1 MKVLVVGATGGTG
14 KHAMRM
20 LLERGDEVTALV
32 RSPAS
37 MEIKHD
43 RLRLVIGD
51 ARNPEDVERAAEGQD
66 AILVALGAR
75 SLGKT
80 DLQERFFTN
89 VVAAMKKHGVKRIVN
104 LSAWGAGSSDNE
116 TKFVF
121 RIFRALVL
129 RNVWPDKER
138 GEAIMLSSGVE
149 YVNPRPGR
157 LLDKPAKGGVK
168 AALTGAGIKAE
179 LYREDLAK
187 FMVEQLTS
195 DAWKNQSP
203 IVGY

>member
-89 VVAAMKKHGVKRIVN
+89 VVAAMKKHGVN